1 MSSDLYRVAIVGASS
16 LKGKEL
22 KEVLEARNF
31 PAGEIKLLDDEAEG
45 QLDSVGDEPTFVQTA
60 RPEHFQEADVA
71 FFAGDA
77 ALTAKHWE
85 EATRAGCTAVDMS
98 YAMEGKS
105 RIRAPWVEREL
116 ATVAPQDMQA
126 SSAIAAHPASVT
138 VALILARAKK
148 AAAVR
153 HASVVIFEPA
163 SERGKAG
170 MDELH
175 QQTVSLL
182 SFQTLPKAV
191 FDAQVAFNLQGRL
204 GAEAKQ
210 PLDAVEKRIVSH
222 FRHIAGDEIPLPSLM
237 LVQAPTFHAHVFSI
251 YIELEKTVADGDF
264 VKAVQGDHIIVVRT
278 ADLEDTPSNVGAAG
292 RDEIML
298 TVKRDPAHE
307 NGFWIWGAED
317 NLRIQALT
325 AVDCAAVLVANRAQG
340 RVQ

>member
-31 PAGEIKLLDDEAEG
+31 PTVDIKLLDDEAEG
-45 QLDSVGDEPTFVQTA
+45 QLDSVGDEATFVQTP

-77 ALTAKHWE
+77 AMTVKYWD
-85 EATRAGCTAVDMS
+85 EASRAGCTTVDLS
-98 YAMEGKS
+98 YAMEGKALV
-105 RIRAPWVEREL
+105 RAPWIEREFGS
-116 ATVAPQDMQA
+116 AGEHDIQA
-126 SSAIAAHPASVT
+126 NSAVAAHPVSVT
-138 VALILARAKK
+138 LALLLARAKK
-148 AAAVR
+148 VGTVR
-153 HASVVIFEPA
+153 HASAVVFEPA

-182 SFQTLPKAV
+182 SFQSLPKAV
-191 FDAQVAFNLQGRL
+191 FDAQVAFNLQGRV
-204 GAEAKQ
+204 GSEAKQ
-210 PLDAVEKRIVSH
+210 PIDSVEKRIVNH
-222 FRHIAGDEIPLPSLM
+222 FRQLAGEAVPVPSLM

-251 YIELEKTVADGDF
+251 YIGLEQPVAEGDF
-264 VKAVQGDHIIVVRT
+264 VKAMQGDHLTVVRS
-278 ADLEDTPSNVGAAG
+278 ADLEDRPSNVSAAG
-292 RDEIML
+292 RDDIL
-298 TVKRDPAHE
+298 VTVKRDPAHDS
-307 NGFWIWGAED
+307 GFWIWGAED
-317 NLRIQALT
+317 NLRVQALT

>member
-45 QLDSVGDEPTFVQTA
+45 QLDSIGDEPTFVQTA

-77 ALTAKHWE
+77 ALTAKHWD

-105 RIRAPWVEREL
+105 QIRAPWIEREL
-116 ATVAPQDMQA
+116 TGSNSQDMQA
-126 SSAIAAHPASVT
+126 SSAIAAHPAAVT
-138 VALILARAKK
+138 LALILARAKK
-148 AAAVR
+148 EATVR
-153 HASVVIFEPA
+153 HVSAVIFEPA

-191 FDAQVAFNLQGRL
+191 FDAQIAFNLQGRL
-204 GAEAKQ
+204 GSEAKP
-210 PLDAVEKRIVSH
+210 PLEAVEKRIVSH
-222 FRHIAGDEIPLPSLM
+222 LRQIASEIALPSLM

-251 YIELEKTVADGDF
+251 YIELEKTVAEGDF
-264 VKAVQGDHIIVVRT
+264 VKAIQGDHVLVVRA
-278 ADLEDTPSNVGAAG
+278 ADLEETPSNVGAAG
-292 RDEIML
+292 RDDIML
-298 TVKRDPAHE
+298 TVKRDPAHD

-317 NLRIQALT
+317 NLRIHALT

>member
-1 MSSDLYRVAIVGASS
+1 MSSEFYRVAIVGAST

-31 PAGEIKLLDDEAEG
+31 PAGEIKLLDDDAQG
-45 QLDSVGDEPTFVQTA
+45 QLDSVADEATFVQTV

-77 ALTAKHWE
+77 TLTAKHW
-85 EATRAGCTAVDMS
+85 ADAAAAGCTAVDLS
-98 YAMEGKS
+98 YAMEAKAPV
-105 RIRAPWVEREL
+105 RAPWIEREL
-116 ATVAPQDMQA
+116 SSPGAQDIQA
-126 SSAIAAHPASVT
+126 SSATAAHPAAVT
-138 VALILARAKK
+138 LALVLARAKK

-153 HASVVIFEPA
+153 HASAVVFEPA

-204 GAEAKQ
+204 GPQ
-210 PLDAVEKRIVSH
+210 VRPSLDSIEERIVAH
-222 FRHIAGDEIPLPSLM
+222 FRQIAANEVPVPSLM

-251 YIELEKTVADGDF
+251 YIELEKTVAEGDF
-264 VKAVQGDHIIVVRT
+264 VKAIQGDHVIVVRS
-278 ADLEDTPSNVGAAG
+278 ADLEETPSNVGAAG
-292 RDEIML
+292 RDEVML
-298 TVKRDPAHE
+298 TIRRDAAHD

-325 AVDCAAVLVANRAQG
+325 AVDCAAVLVANRAHG

>member
-22 KEVLEARNF
+22 KEVFESRNF
-31 PAGEIKLLDDEAEG
+31 TAAEIKLLDDEAEG
-45 QLDSVGDEPTFVQTA
+45 QLESIGDEATFVQNV

-71 FFAGDA
+71 FFATEPA
-77 ALTAKHWE
+77 ATLKHWPD
-85 EATRAGCTAVDMS
+85 ALQAGCTAVDLS
-98 YAMEGKS
+98 YAMEEKVPV
-105 RIRAPWVEREL
+105 RAPWVEREL
-116 ATVAPQDMQA
+116 GAGSAHDLQA
-126 SSAIAAHPASVT
+126 AAGVAAHPAAVT
-138 VALILARAKK
+138 LALLLARAKREHTVHR
-148 AAAVR
+148 ATT
-153 HASVVIFEPA
+153 VVFEPA
-163 SERGKAG
+163 SERGKPG

-191 FDAQVAFNLQGRL
+191 FDAQIAFNIQGRL

-210 PLDAVEKRIVSH
+210 SVESVEQRILAH
-222 FRHIAGDEIPLPSLM
+222 FRRVAGETLPVPSLM

>member
-71 FFAGDA
+71 FFASDA

-105 RIRAPWVEREL
+105 QVRAPWIEREL
-116 ATVAPQDMQA
+116 AASSPQDIQA

-138 VALILARAKK
+138 LALILARAQK
-148 AAAVR
+148 AAAIR
-153 HASVVIFEPA
+153 HASAVIFEPA

-170 MDELH
+170 MD
-175 QQTVSLL
+175 
-182 SFQTLPKAV
+182 
-191 FDAQVAFNLQGRL
+191 
-204 GAEAKQ
+204 
-210 PLDAVEKRIVSH
+210 
-222 FRHIAGDEIPLPSLM
+222 
-237 LVQAPTFHAHVFSI
+237 
-251 YIELEKTVADGDF
+251 
-264 VKAVQGDHIIVVRT
+264 
-278 ADLEDTPSNVGAAG
+278 
-292 RDEIML
+292 
-298 TVKRDPAHE
+298 
-307 NGFWIWGAED
+307 
-317 NLRIQALT
+317 
-325 AVDCAAVLVANRAQG
+325 
-340 RVQ
+340 

>member
-1 MSSDLYRVAIVGASS
+1 MSSELYRVAIVGAST

-22 KEVLEARNF
+22 KEVLEGRNF

-45 QLDSVGDEPTFVQTA
+45 VLDSVGDEPTFVQTV
-60 RPEHFQEADVA
+60 RSEHFQEADVA

-77 ALTAKHWE
+77 ALTAKHWTD
-85 EATRAGCTAVDMS
+85 ASSAGCTAVDLS
-98 YAMEGKS
+98 YAMEGKAPV
-105 RIRAPWVEREL
+105 RAPWIEREFGS
-116 ATVAPQDMQA
+116 TNGHDMEA

-138 VALILARAKK
+138 LALLLARARR
-148 AAAVR
+148 AGAVR
-153 HASVVIFEPA
+153 HAAAVVFEPA

-182 SFQTLPKAV
+182 SFQTLPKTV
-191 FDAQVAFNLQGRL
+191 FDAQVAFNMQGKL
-204 GAEAKQ
+204 GGEAKQ
-210 PLDAVEKRIVSH
+210 SLDSIEKRIVSH
-222 FRHIAGDEIPLPSLM
+222 FRQIAGSDVPVPSLM

-251 YIELEKTVADGDF
+251 YIELEKTAAEGDF
-264 VKAVQGDHIIVVRT
+264 VKAIQGDHVVVVRN
-278 ADLEDTPSNVGAAG
+278 ADLEETPSNVAAAG
-292 RDEIML
+292 RDEIMV
-298 TVKRDPAHE
+298 TTKRDPAHE
-307 NGFWIWGAED
+307 NGFWIWGAAD